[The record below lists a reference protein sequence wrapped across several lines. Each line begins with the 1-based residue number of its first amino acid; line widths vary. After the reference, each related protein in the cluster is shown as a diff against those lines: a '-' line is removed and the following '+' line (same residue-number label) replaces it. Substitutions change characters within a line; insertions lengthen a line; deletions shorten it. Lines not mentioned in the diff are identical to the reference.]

1 MSQDAGAGQS
11 KRSQSPAYVYGP
23 MIYQFPQEREG
34 ENEKGKS
41 KSNRAVNFLVLIL
54 IVVLVMGAM
63 IIYLKE
69 NGIDVRQLIFRR
81 PFGEGRIFKGANEEQ
96 QISPIITQARVA
108 ADRLYLR
115 EGPGME
121 FVDTYLLPEN
131 WGVSLVGDFQT
142 DNRGEVWAR
151 VLVQTDD
158 GLQEGW
164 VSRRFLQ

>member
-11 KRSQSPAYVYGP
+11 KRSQSPTYVYGP
-23 MIYQFPQEREG
+23 MVYQLPPEREV
-34 ENEKGKS
+34 ENEKAKP
-41 KSNRAVNFLVLIL
+41 KSNQPVNFLILIM
-54 IVVLVMGAM
+54 IVVLVIGGM

-81 PFGEGRIFKGANEEQ
+81 PTGEERIFKIPNEEQ
-96 QISPIITQARVA
+96 RESPVMTRAWVI

-121 FVDTYLLPEN
+121 FVATYLLPEN
-131 WGVSLVGDFQT
+131 WGVSLVGDFHK
-142 DNRGEVWAR
+142 DNSGEVWAR
-151 VLVQTDD
+151 VLVQTDE

>member
-1 MSQDAGAGQS
+1 M
-11 KRSQSPAYVYGP
+11 VYQLP
-23 MIYQFPQEREG
+23 PEREV
-34 ENEKGKS
+34 ENEKAKP
-41 KSNRAVNFLVLIL
+41 KSNQPVNFLILIM
-54 IVVLVMGAM
+54 IVVLVIGGM

-81 PFGEGRIFKGANEEQ
+81 PTGEERIFKIPNEEQ
-96 QISPIITQARVA
+96 RESPVMTRAWVI

-121 FVDTYLLPEN
+121 FVATYLLPEN
-131 WGVSLVGDFQT
+131 WGVSLVGDFHK
-142 DNRGEVWAR
+142 DNSGEVWAR
-151 VLVQTDD
+151 VLVQTDE

>member
-23 MIYQFPQEREG
+23 MVYQFPSDREG
-34 ENEKGKS
+34 EQGKVKP
-41 KSNRAVNFLVLIL
+41 KSNVVVNFLVPIL
-54 IVVLVMGAM
+54 VVLLVMGGV

-69 NGIDVRQLIFRR
+69 NGIDVRKLSFRR
-81 PFGEGRIFKGANEEQ
+81 PFGEGQILRSANEEQ
-96 QISPIITQARVA
+96 QRSPVITQVRVA
-108 ADRLYLR
+108 ANRLYLR

-121 FVDTYLLPEN
+121 FVATYLLPEN
-131 WGVSLVGDFQT
+131 WGVSLVGDYQT

-151 VLVQTDD
+151 VLVQTDE

-164 VSRRFLQ
+164 VSRRFLE

>member
-11 KRSQSPAYVYGP
+11 KRSQNPAYVYGP

-34 ENEKGKS
+34 ENEKAKP
-41 KSNRAVNFLVLIL
+41 KSNQAVNFLVLIL
-54 IVVLVMGAM
+54 IVVLVMGGV

-69 NGIDVRQLIFRR
+69 NGIDVRKLSIRR
-81 PFGEGRIFKGANEEQ
+81 PFGEVQILRSANEEQ
-96 QISPIITQARVA
+96 QRSPVITQARVA

-121 FVDTYLLPEN
+121 FVATYLLPEK

-151 VLVQTDD
+151 VLVQTDE

-164 VSRRFLQ
+164 VSRRFLE

>member
-23 MIYQFPQEREG
+23 MVYQFPQEREG
-34 ENEKGKS
+34 ENEKGKP
-41 KSNRAVNFLVLIL
+41 KSNHGVNFLVLIL
-54 IVVLVMGAM
+54 IVVLVMGGV

-69 NGIDVRQLIFRR
+69 NGIDVRQLSFRR
-81 PFGEGRIFKGANEEQ
+81 PLEERRIFRAANEEQ
-96 QISPIITQARVA
+96 QRSLVITQARVA

-121 FVDTYLLPEN
+121 FVATYLLPEN
-131 WGVSLVGDFQT
+131 WGVSLVGDYQT
-142 DNRGEVWAR
+142 DNSGEVWAR
-151 VLVQTDD
+151 VLVQTDE

>member
-23 MIYQFPQEREG
+23 MIYQFPNEREG
-34 ENEKGKS
+34 ENEKGKP
-41 KSNRAVNFLVLIL
+41 KNNQPANFLVLIL
-54 IVVLVMGAM
+54 IVVLVMGGV

-69 NGIDVRQLIFRR
+69 NGIDVRKLSFRR
-81 PFGEGRIFKGANEEQ
+81 PFGEGQILRSANEDQ
-96 QISPIITQARVA
+96 QRSPVITQARVA

-121 FVDTYLLPEN
+121 FVATYLLPEN

-151 VLVQTDD
+151 VLVQTDE

-164 VSRRFLQ
+164 VSRRFLE